1 MSLTD
6 FAVWGY
12 ALAALVY
19 GGFALYLYAAWRGAA
34 VGGCLLL
41 TVILSGVWALGC
53 LWFASHPSEMAF
65 LWSSVL
71 DMLRGGGWFAFLLIL
86 LRPLLGGVWKRFL
99 ITGIMVFS
107 VQLVGSVVFGWIL
120 VQDKS
125 ALDLFFGLV
134 PVRDMSALKLIFG
147 GSLAGAVLG
156 LVLIEQLYRGV
167 PVDVRRT
174 LKPLCMGL
182 GAAYMFELY
191 LFADAFL
198 FGRPTSI
205 IWAVR
210 GPAHALIVPLVAI
223 SGARNPSWSLRMSLS
238 REAVFHS
245 TALGLSGLYLLAVSG
260 IGFYV
265 RSYGG
270 EWGYALQTVL
280 LFAALLLLAVLMSSS
295 AQRARLRVLIN
306 KHLFP
311 YRYDYRAEWLRFT
324 HSLSS
329 ADGQSNLGQSVITAL
344 ANLVE
349 SPGGALWLRGSAGG
363 DTDYTIQASVS
374 LPVQAE
380 VREPPESSLM
390 NFMRKRGWVVN
401 LEEYRRNPAN
411 YPGLV
416 LPDWLAS
423 RFPDAWL
430 LIPLIGGA
438 GLIGFVLL
446 SSPRTR
452 FDIDWEVLDL
462 LKTAQHQAASDLE
475 RMLSAEDLLEAR
487 KFESFNRMTAFVVH
501 DLKNLVAQLSLML
514 RNAERHKDNPEFQA
528 DMLETV
534 AHVETKM
541 RELMVQL
548 QEKRSIDPPRVL
560 NLVKQLE
567 KVHRARQEQHPGL
580 ELDIP
585 LDCDTFMVLA
595 HPERLERVIG
605 HIVQNAIEATPE
617 SGKVCVTLEASGSE
631 RVRVVVADTGCGM
644 SEDFIREHLSRPFQ
658 TTKSSGMGIGV
669 FETRQYIRELGGDV
683 SYESRK
689 GIGTRVIIELPLHAR
704 LDSEHEEK
712 SDGNHD

>member
-1 MSLTD
+1 MSLSD
-6 FAVWGY
+6 FTVWGY
-12 ALAALVY
+12 ALTALVY

-34 VGGCLLL
+34 VGGCLLI
-41 TVILSGVWALGC
+41 TVLLSGAWALGC
-53 LWFASHPSEMAF
+53 LWYARRSSDTTF

-71 DMLRGGGWFAFLLIL
+71 DVLRGGGWFAFLLIL
-86 LRPLLGGVWKRFL
+86 LRPLLSSAWRRFL
-99 ITGIMVFS
+99 AVVIVVLA
-107 VQLVGSVVFGWIL
+107 VQLVGIVSIGMVL
-120 VQDKS
+120 MPDE
-125 ALDLFFGLV
+125 L
-134 PVRDMSALKLIFG
+134 ALKLMHG
-147 GSLAGAVLG
+147 ASLSSAILG
-156 LVLIEQLYRGV
+156 LVLIEQLYLGV
-167 PVDVRRT
+167 PLDVRRT
-174 LKPLCMGL
+174 LKPMCMGL
-182 GAAYMFELY
+182 GAGYLFELY

-198 FGRPTSI
+198 FIRPSPTI
-205 IWAVR
+205 TAVR
-210 GPAHALIVPLVAI
+210 GPVHMLIVPLIAI

-238 REAVFHS
+238 RAVVFHS
-245 TALGLSGLYLLAVSG
+245 TALGLSGLYLLAASG

-265 RSYGG
+265 RSFGG
-270 EWGYALQTVL
+270 EWGKALQTVL
-280 LFAALLLLAVLMSSS
+280 LFAALLFLAMLMASS
-295 AQRARLRVLIN
+295 AQRAKLRVIIN

-311 YRYDYRAEWLRFT
+311 YRYDYRTEWLRFT
-324 HSLSS
+324 RSLSS

-349 SPGGALWLRGSAGG
+349 SPGGALWLRDSAGES
-363 DTDYTIQASVS
+363 TDYTIQAKVS

-380 VREPPESSLM
+380 ATEPVDSSLM
-390 NFMRKRGWVVN
+390 NFMRKREWIIN

-446 SSPRTR
+446 STPRTR
-452 FDIDWEVLDL
+452 FEIDWEVLDL

-475 RMLSAEDLLEAR
+475 RMLAAEDLLEAR
-487 KFESFNRMTAFVVH
+487 KFESFNRMAAFVVH

-534 AHVETKM
+534 AHAETKM
-541 RELMVQL
+541 RGLMAQL

-560 NLVKQLE
+560 NLVKKLE
-567 KVHRARQEQHPGL
+567 NVHRAKQEQHP
-580 ELDIP
+580 EVKLDVP
-585 LDCDTFMVLA
+585 SGCDTLMVLA

-617 SGKVCVTLEASGSE
+617 NGTVCISTNVSGSE
-631 RVRVVVADTGCGM
+631 RVCVVVTDTGCGM
-644 SEDFIREHLSRPFQ
+644 TEDFIREHLSRPFQ

-683 SYESRK
+683 SYESKK
-689 GIGTRVIIELPLHAR
+689 GVGTRVTIELPLHTR
-704 LDSEHEEK
+704 LDSEHEKK
-712 SDGNHD
+712 SGSEYD

>member
-1 MSLTD
+1 MSLAD
-6 FAVWGY
+6 FTVWGY
-12 ALAALVY
+12 ALTTLVY

-34 VGGCLLL
+34 IGGCLLL
-41 TVILSGVWALGC
+41 SVCLSGAWALGC
-53 LWFASHPSEMAF
+53 LWYTRHPSVMTF

-71 DMLRGGGWFAFLLIL
+71 DILRVGGWFAFLLIL
-86 LRPLLGGVWKRFL
+86 LRPLLGGVWRRFL
-99 ITGIMVFS
+99 VVVIAVLA
-107 VQLVGSVVFGWIL
+107 VQLVGTLSIATVL
-120 VQDKS
+120 MPDE
-125 ALDLFFGLV
+125 L
-134 PVRDMSALKLIFG
+134 ALKLIRG
-147 GSLAGAVLG
+147 SSLAGAILG
-156 LVLIEQLYRGV
+156 LVLIEQLYLGV
-167 PVDVRRT
+167 PLDVRRT
-174 LKPLCMGL
+174 IKPLCVGL
-182 GAAYMFELY
+182 GAVFMFELY

-198 FGRPTSI
+198 FGPSPI
-205 IWAVR
+205 IMAVR
-210 GPAHALIVPLVAI
+210 GPVHLLIVPLVAI
-223 SGARNPSWSLRMSLS
+223 SGARNPSWSLHMSLS
-238 REAVFHS
+238 RTAVFHS

-260 IGFYV
+260 VGFYV
-265 RSYGG
+265 RSFGG
-270 EWGYALQTVL
+270 EWGQALQTVL

-295 AQRARLRVLIN
+295 AQRARLRVFIN

-324 HSLSS
+324 RSLSS
-329 ADGQSNLGQSVITAL
+329 ATGQSNLGQSVITAL

-349 SPGGALWLRGSAGG
+349 SPCGALWLRGSAGES
-363 DTDYTIQASVS
+363 TDYTVHAKVN
-374 LPVQAE
+374 LPAQAE
-380 VREPPESSLM
+380 ATEPMNSSLIS
-390 NFMRKRGWVVN
+390 FMRKREWIVN

-438 GLIGFVLL
+438 GLMGFVLL
-446 SSPRTR
+446 STPRTR
-452 FDIDWEVLDL
+452 FEIDWEVLDL

-475 RMLSAEDLLEAR
+475 RMLAAEDLLEAR

-514 RNAERHKDNPEFQA
+514 RNAERHKNNPEFQA

-534 AHVETKM
+534 AHVESKM
-541 RELMVQL
+541 RGLMIQL

-560 NLVKQLE
+560 NLVKNLE
-567 KVHRARQEQHPGL
+567 SVHHAKREQRPGI

-585 LDCDTFMVLA
+585 PGCDTLMVLA

-617 SGKVCVTLEASGSE
+617 NGMVRISADISVSE
-631 RVRVVVADTGCGM
+631 RVRVVVTDTGCGM
-644 SEDFIREHLSRPFQ
+644 TEDFIREHLSRPFQ

-683 SYESRK
+683 FYESK
-689 GIGTRVIIELPLHAR
+689 KSVGTRVTIELPLHTR
-704 LDSEHEEK
+704 LDSEHGEK
-712 SDGNHD
+712 SGSEHD

>member
-1 MSLTD
+1 
-6 FAVWGY
+6 
-12 ALAALVY
+12 
-19 GGFALYLYAAWRGAA
+19 
-34 VGGCLLL
+34 
-41 TVILSGVWALGC
+41 
-53 LWFASHPSEMAF
+53 
-65 LWSSVL
+65 
-71 DMLRGGGWFAFLLIL
+71 MLRGGGWFAFLLIL
-86 LRPLLGGVWKRFL
+86 LCPLLSGVCKRFL
-99 ITGIMVFS
+99 AAGI
-107 VQLVGSVVFGWIL
+107 VVFG
-120 VQDKS
+120 VQLLGTIS
-125 ALDLFFGLV
+125 IALFLI
-134 PVRDMSALKLIFG
+134 RDEWGLKLIFG

-198 FGRPTSI
+198 FGRPTSV

-270 EWGYALQTVL
+270 EWGQALQTVL
-280 LFAALLLLAVLMSSS
+280 LFAALVLLAALMSSS

-324 HSLSS
+324 RSLSS
-329 ADGQSNLGQSVITAL
+329 PDGQSSLGQSVIIAL

-349 SPGGALWLRGSAGG
+349 SPGGVLWLRGSA
-363 DTDYTIQASVS
+363 DADYTIQASVN
-374 LPVQAE
+374 LPKQTGAT
-380 VREPPESSLM
+380 EPAESSLM
-390 NFMRKRGWVVN
+390 NFMRKRGWIVN

-430 LIPLIGGA
+430 LIPLTGGA

-446 SSPRTR
+446 STPRTR

-475 RMLSAEDLLEAR
+475 RMLAAEDLLEAR

-514 RNAERHKDNPEFQA
+514 RNAERHKDNPEFQE

-534 AHVETKM
+534 AHVEAKM

-560 NLVKQLE
+560 NLVKKLE
-567 KVHRARQEQHPGL
+567 NVRRARQEQHPGL

-585 LDCDTFMVLA
+585 LDCSTFMVLA
-595 HPERLERVIG
+595 HPGRLERVIG

-617 SGKVCVTLEASGSE
+617 DGKVRILLEASGSE

-644 SEDFIREHLSRPFQ
+644 SEEFIREHLSRPFQ

-669 FETRQYIRELGGDV
+669 FETRQYIRELGGEV
-683 SYESRK
+683 SYESKK
-689 GIGTRVIIELPLHAR
+689 GIGTRATKDLPLHTR
-704 LDSEHEEK
+704 LDSGHEEIK
-712 SDGNHD
+712 PEENNSGDEHD

>member
-1 MSLTD
+1 MSLVD

-12 ALAALVY
+12 SLTALVY

-34 VGGCLLL
+34 VGGCLLSS
-41 TVILSGVWALGC
+41 VFLSGVWALGC
-53 LWFASHPSEMAF
+53 LWYASHPSATTF

-86 LRPLLGGVWKRFL
+86 LRPLLGSVWKRFL
-99 ITGIMVFS
+99 LVVLAALAVQIVGIVS
-107 VQLVGSVVFGWIL
+107 IATNWVSDEL
-120 VQDKS
+120 
-125 ALDLFFGLV
+125 
-134 PVRDMSALKLIFG
+134 ALKLIFG
-147 GSLAGAVLG
+147 GSLASAILG

-167 PVDVRRT
+167 PLDVRRT
-174 LKPLCMGL
+174 FKPFCMGL

-210 GPAHALIVPLVAI
+210 GPAYVLIVPLVAI

-245 TALGLSGLYLLAVSG
+245 TALGMSGLYLLAVSG

-265 RSYGG
+265 RSFGG
-270 EWGYALQTVL
+270 EWGQALQTVL

-295 AQRARLRVLIN
+295 AQRAKLRVFIN

-311 YRYDYRAEWLRFT
+311 YRYDYRTEWLRFT
-324 HSLSS
+324 RSLSS
-329 ADGQSNLGQSVITAL
+329 SDGQSNLGQSVITAL

-349 SPGGALWLRGSAGG
+349 SPGGALWLRSSAGES
-363 DTDYTIQASVS
+363 TDYTIQAKANV
-374 LPVQAE
+374 PAQAE
-380 VREPPESSLM
+380 ASEPMDSSLM
-390 NFMRKRGWVVN
+390 NFMRKREWIIN
-401 LEEYRRNPAN
+401 LEEFRRNPAN

-438 GLIGFVLL
+438 GLIGFVVL
-446 SSPRTR
+446 STPRTR
-452 FDIDWEVLDL
+452 FEIDWEVLDL

-487 KFESFNRMTAFVVH
+487 KFESFNRMAAFVVH

-534 AHVETKM
+534 AHVEAKM
-541 RELMVQL
+541 RGLMAQL

-560 NLVKQLE
+560 NLVKELE
-567 KVHRARQEQHPGL
+567 NVHRAKQEQHPVL
-580 ELDIP
+580 ALDIP
-585 LDCDTFMVLA
+585 SGCDTLMVLA

-617 SGKVCVTLEASGSE
+617 NGMVRISADFFGQE
-631 RVRVVVADTGCGM
+631 RVRVVVVDTGCGM
-644 SEDFIREHLSRPFQ
+644 TESFIREHLSRPFQ
-658 TTKSSGMGIGV
+658 TTKPSGMGIGV

-689 GIGTRVIIELPLHAR
+689 GVGTQVTIELPLHTR
-704 LDSEHEEK
+704 LDPEHEEK
-712 SDGNHD
+712 SDSEP

>member
-12 ALAALVY
+12 GLTALVY
-19 GGFALYLYAAWRGAA
+19 AGFALYLYAAWRGGA
-34 VGGCLLL
+34 VGGGLLL
-41 TVILSGVWALGC
+41 AVFLSGVWAAGC
-53 LWFASHPSEMAF
+53 LWFAKRPSPMTF

-86 LRPLLGGVWKRFL
+86 LRPLLGNVWKRFL
-99 ITGIMVFS
+99 IIAIA
-107 VQLVGSVVFGWIL
+107 VFG
-120 VQDKS
+120 VQAIGVLS
-125 ALDLFFGLV
+125 FGLILLS
-134 PVRDMSALKLIFG
+134 DEWAFKLIIA
-147 GSLAGAVLG
+147 GSLAAAILG
-156 LVLIEQLYRGV
+156 LVLIEQLYLGI
-167 PVDVRRT
+167 PPDVRRT
-174 LKPLCMGL
+174 FKPLCMGL

-191 LFADAFL
+191 LFSDAFL
-198 FGRPTSI
+198 FGSPTSI

-210 GPAHALIVPLVAI
+210 GPVYVLIIPLVAI

-265 RSYGG
+265 RSFGG
-270 EWGYALQTVL
+270 EWGQALQTVV
-280 LFAALLLLAVLMSSS
+280 LFAALLLLGALMSSS

-311 YRYDYRAEWLRFT
+311 YRYDYRTEWLRFT
-324 HSLSS
+324 RSLSS

-349 SPGGALWLRGSAGG
+349 SPGGALWLRSNVGE
-363 DTDYTIQASVS
+363 DTDYTIYARVNLPEQQTKIPEPAEGSLVS
-374 LPVQAE
+374 
-380 VREPPESSLM
+380 
-390 NFMRKRGWVVN
+390 FMRKQGWIIN
-401 LEEYRRNPAN
+401 LEEYRRSPAN
-411 YPGLV
+411 YPDLI

-430 LIPLIGGA
+430 IIPLIGGT

-446 SSPRTR
+446 TTPRTR

-462 LKTAQHQAASDLE
+462 LKIAQHQAASDLE
-475 RMLSAEDLLEAR
+475 RMLAAEDLLEAR

-541 RELMVQL
+541 RGLMIQL

-560 NLVKQLE
+560 NLVKKL
-567 KVHRARQEQHPGL
+567 KNIHRIKQEQHPGV

-585 LDCDTFMVLA
+585 PDCDALLVLGHA
-595 HPERLERVIG
+595 ERLERVIG

-617 SGKVCVTLEASGSE
+617 NGKVRVTLEPSGPE
-631 RVRVVVADTGCGM
+631 RARVVVTDTGCGM
-644 SEDFIREHLSRPFQ
+644 SENFIREHLSRPFQ

-669 FETRQYIRELGGDV
+669 YETRQYIRELGGEV
-683 SYESRK
+683 SYESK
-689 GIGTRVIIELPLHAR
+689 EGVGTRVTIELPLHTR
-704 LDSEHEEK
+704 LNSEHEENAG
-712 SDGNHD
+712 GNYD

>member
-1 MSLTD
+1 MSPTD

-12 ALAALVY
+12 ALTALVY

-34 VGGCLLL
+34 VGGYLLL
-41 TVILSGVWALGC
+41 SVFLSGVWALGC
-53 LWFASHPSEMAF
+53 LWFASRPSAMTF
-65 LWSSVL
+65 LWSSIL
-71 DMLRGGGWFAFLLIL
+71 DVLRGGGWFAFLLIL
-86 LRPLLGGVWKRFL
+86 LRPLLGSVWKRFL
-99 ITGIMVFS
+99 AVVIAVLAAQLIGAISFGMV
-107 VQLVGSVVFGWIL
+107 LL
-120 VQDKS
+120 PDE
-125 ALDLFFGLV
+125 L
-134 PVRDMSALKLIFG
+134 ALKLIFG
-147 GSLAGAVLG
+147 GSLAGAILG
-156 LVLIEQLYRGV
+156 LVLVEQLYRGV
-167 PVDVRRT
+167 PLDVRRT
-174 LKPLCMGL
+174 FKPFCVGL

-198 FGRPTSI
+198 FGRPTHI

-210 GPAHALIVPLVAI
+210 GPAYVLIVPLIAI

-245 TALGLSGLYLLAVSG
+245 TTLGLSGLYLLAVSG

-265 RSYGG
+265 RSFGG
-270 EWGYALQTVL
+270 EWGQALQTVL
-280 LFAALLLLAVLMSSS
+280 LFAALLLLAALMASSV
-295 AQRARLRVLIN
+295 QRAKLRVFIS

-324 HSLSS
+324 RSLSS

-349 SPGGALWLRGSAGG
+349 SPGGALWLRGSAGEN
-363 DTDYTIQASVS
+363 TDYTIHARVNLLTQAQVPE
-374 LPVQAE
+374 PVDS
-380 VREPPESSLM
+380 PLM
-390 NFMRKRGWVVN
+390 NFMRKREWIIN

-438 GLIGFVLL
+438 GLMGFVLL
-446 SSPRTR
+446 STPRAR
-452 FDIDWEVLDL
+452 FEIDWEVLDL

-487 KFESFNRMTAFVVH
+487 KFESFNRMAAFVVH

-541 RELMVQL
+541 RGLMTQL

-560 NLVKQLE
+560 NLVKELE
-567 KVHRARQEQHPGL
+567 NVHHAKQEQHPGL

-585 LDCDTFMVLA
+585 PGCDTLMVLA

-617 SGKVCVTLEASGSE
+617 NGMVRISADISGPE
-631 RVRVVVADTGCGM
+631 RVRVVVTDTGSGM
-644 SEDFIREHLSRPFQ
+644 TENFIREHLSRPFQ
-658 TTKSSGMGIGV
+658 TTKPSGMGIGV

-683 SYESRK
+683 FYESKK
-689 GIGTRVIIELPLHAR
+689 GVGTQVTIELPLHTR
-704 LDSEHEEK
+704 LDPGHEEK
-712 SDGNHD
+712 SGNEHD